1 MSKAIYLDFFNILC
15 TSCMYFIK
23 QLQFIIFCFR
33 HLRLGRSI
41 LVLAVRE
48 SHQWWIPSSWLPLLD
63 SIRDLASPRFLLR
76 FSLPW
81 IPMYQIPF
89 NIILWEQLVPLLNIS
104 TSNPVMG
111 LSDFLPKL
119 TKVGPKW
126 KHGFNSSSIRISIE
140 FSSSVISKSV
150 PIRFKLFRKRSGQV
164 SSRWAV
170 D

>member
-1 MSKAIYLDFFNILC
+1 
-15 TSCMYFIK
+15 MYFIHVFIK

-41 LVLAVRE
+41 LVLAVKE

-63 SIRDLASPRFLLR
+63 SIRDLASPRFLLT
-76 FSLPW
+76 FSLSS
-81 IPMYQIPF
+81 IPMYQTPF
-89 NIILWEQLVPLLNIS
+89 NIIVWGREQLVPLSNIS
-104 TSNPVMG
+104 PSNPVMG

-164 SSRWAV
+164 GSRWAV

>member
-1 MSKAIYLDFFNILC
+1 
-15 TSCMYFIK
+15 MYFIHVFIK
-23 QLQFIIFCFR
+23 QLQFINFRFR
-33 HLRLGRSI
+33 HLQLGRSI
-41 LVLAVRE
+41 VVLAVRE

-63 SIRDLASPRFLLR
+63 SIRDLASPRFLLT
-76 FSLPW
+76 FSLSS
-81 IPMYQIPF
+81 IPMYQTPF
-89 NIILWEQLVPLLNIS
+89 NIIVWGREQLVPLLNIS

-164 SSRWAV
+164 GSRWAV